1 MSLFYAT
8 AHSLL
13 KVKRYY
19 VVLKMLRNNLLV
31 DLYVFATII
40 ICLGFFFFFLPILLE
55 FEVKAQ
61 ISL

>member
-19 VVLKMLRNNLLV
+19 AVLKMLTNNLLV

-40 ICLGFFFFFLPILLE
+40 ICLVFFFFLPILLE